1 MSAEYERA
9 VAKLREELA
18 SLDPKDP
25 TLLAKDKVLARYGP
39 LFRPE
44 GVQRITAEEFASFLG
59 FENNQHWGG
68 LHRMAS
74 NLTRDMDALRQGLA
88 LLVDER
94 QPLAQRFTEALETV
108 HGLGRGIASAIL
120 LVAYPDRYGVWNGR
134 SEVALKRL
142 GVWPT
147 LPRGATSGEVYERIN
162 EVILRLRD
170 GLKTDLWT
178 LDLLFSR
185 LTETEGDLPVIEP
198 EIAQWFTEL
207 LQSDEYARQERDYK
221 VAVHRLVERLLSPPL
236 VEDQAFPTLLA
247 RFFRGEL
254 TPEDVGLVGEDAADV
269 RRRLGSSGVDLLG
282 AIINLTGGRW
292 GVPQFVWI
300 PRAVEKG
307 FGEDLRTAFRGLVD
321 QLQPLAERIERFR
334 DAMEDIQ
341 AGLRDTGGFEPSW
354 KVISPS
360 YPFIGLVLGAF
371 DPNQYTFY
379 HSGNLQ
385 RGLQALGLR
394 WPATSGGRRYAEVC
408 DLVQG
413 VSRAL
418 KKEGVPVRDLIDAQ
432 SFLFLLGQ
440 PERQERK
447 PGTAEPTQPRLLPAK
462 RLAEALLWPEER
474 AARLLK
480 LVTRGKPLLFSGPPG
495 TGKTFV
501 ARTLAR
507 VLTIDDDH
515 IEVVQF
521 HPSYAYEDFME
532 GIRPRI
538 GEGGGVRYDIVPGAL
553 RTLCQKASNDPTAQ
567 YVLII
572 DEINRANLP
581 RVLGEVLYCVEYR
594 GKEGAIRLPYS
605 GEEFWIPEN
614 LLIIGTMNTADRSI
628 AIVDAA
634 LRRRFLEIRLDP
646 DPDVLRRWWEK
657 QGDPNTG
664 EVAARKLEALNN
676 ELRALLDSHRLLGHT
691 YLMDRRIA
699 EDGFELVWE
708 CQLQPV
714 LAEHLYARPEEVE
727 RLREVFLNA

>member
-1 MSAEYERA
+1 MSADYERA

-18 SLDPKDP
+18 GLDPTDP
-25 TLLAKDKVLARYGP
+25 ALLAKDKVLARYGP

-44 GVQRITAEEFASFLG
+44 GVQRITAEGFASFLR
-59 FENNQHWGG
+59 FENNQRWGG
-68 LHRMAS
+68 LHRMAP
-74 NLTRDMDALRQGLA
+74 NLTRDMDALRRGLA

-94 QPLAQRFTEALETV
+94 QPLARRFTEALESV

-147 LPRGATSGEVYERIN
+147 PPRGATSGEVYERTN
-162 EVILRLRD
+162 EVMLRLRD

-185 LTETEGDLPVIEP
+185 LTEKEEGLPLIEP
-198 EIAQWFTEL
+198 EIAQWFKEL
-207 LQSDEYARQERDYK
+207 LRSEEYTRHERDYK

-236 VEDQAFPTLLA
+236 LEHPSFAALLGK
-247 RFFRGEL
+247 FFRGEL
-254 TPEDVGLVGEDAADV
+254 MPEDVGLEGEEAADV
-269 RRRLGSSGVDLLG
+269 RRRLGSSRLDLLG
-282 AIINLTGGRW
+282 AITNLTGGRW

-307 FGEDLRTAFRGLVD
+307 FGEDLRTAFKGLVD
-321 QLQPLAERIERFR
+321 QSQPLAERINRLRE
-334 DAMEDIQ
+334 AMADIQ
-341 AGLRDTGGFEPSW
+341 ARLRDAGGFEPNW
-354 KVISPS
+354 KVRPPN
-360 YPFIGLVLGAF
+360 YTFIGLVLGAF
-371 DPNQYTFY
+371 DPNRYTFY

-394 WPATSGGRRYAEVC
+394 WPATRGGRLYAEVC

-413 VSRAL
+413 VFQAL
-418 KKEGVPVRDLIDAQ
+418 KKDGVPVRDLIDAQ
-432 SFLFLLGQ
+432 SFLFILGH
-440 PERQERK
+440 PERQEGE
-447 PGTAEPTQPRLLPAK
+447 PGTAELSQQPLNPVK
-462 RLAEALLWPEER
+462 QVAEALLWPEER
-474 AARLLK
+474 AAQLLN
-480 LVTRGKPLLFSGPPG
+480 LVTRGKPLLLSGPPG

-501 ARTLAR
+501 ARTLGR
-507 VLTIDDDH
+507 VLAIDDDH

-538 GEGGGVRYDIVPGAL
+538 GEGGGVRYEIVPGAL
-553 RTLCQKASNDPTAQ
+553 KALCREASDDPAAQ

-646 DPDVLRRWWEK
+646 DPEVLRRWWEK
-657 QGDPNTG
+657 EGNPDTG
-664 EVAARKLEALNN
+664 KVAARKLEALNS
-676 ELRALLDSHRLLGHT
+676 ELRALLDSHRLVGHT

-699 EDGFELVWE
+699 EDGFELVWD

-714 LAEHLYARPEEVE
+714 LVEHLYARPEEVE